1 MNRIGTQRIETE
13 RLILRPFAME
23 DAEAMFRN
31 WASDPLVTEYLT
43 WEPHR
48 TVEDTR
54 GIISLWISEYEK
66 GDFFNWAIELKGEAG
81 PIGSIGVVSVDD
93 RVDAAE
99 IGYCMSRALWGRG
112 LMSEALRAV
121 IDYLFDKAGM
131 NRVAARHD
139 ARNPKSG
146 RVMRKA
152 GMTYEGTL
160 RQTGKSNAG
169 ICDLV
174 YYAILSADR
183 KK

>member
-1 MNRIGTQRIETE
+1 
-13 RLILRPFAME
+13 ME
-23 DAEAMFRN
+23 DAEPMFRN

-66 GDFFNWAIELKGEAG
+66 GDACNWAIELKGEAE

-99 IGYCMSRALWGRG
+99 IGYCMSRAHWGKG
-112 LMSEALRAV
+112 LMPEALRAV

-131 NRVAARHD
+131 NRVSARHD

-146 RVMRKA
+146 RVMQKA

-160 RQTGKSNAG
+160 RQAGKNNAG

>member
-66 GDFFNWAIELKGEAG
+66 GDAFNWAIELKGESE

-99 IGYCMSRALWGRG
+99 IGYCLGRAYWGKG
-112 LMSEALRAV
+112 MMPEALCTV
-121 IDYLFDKAGM
+121 VDYLFDEVGA
-131 NRVAARHD
+131 RRISARHD

-146 RVMRKA
+146 LVMEKA
-152 GMTYEGTL
+152 GMMKEGVL
-160 RQTGKSNAG
+160 RRAGKSNAG

-174 YYAILSADR
+174 YYSILAEER